1 MNWHDFVAN
10 AVRRHR
16 HKEAV
21 IASLGRRE
29 GERVEDDE
37 GASVDNDRVEIAS
50 RDSFPASDP
59 PGWIAQS
66 VRRGAST
73 RRKV

>member
-10 AVRRHR
+10 AVRRHK
-16 HKEAV
+16 HKTAV
-21 IASLGRRE
+21 IANLVRRE
-29 GERVEDDE
+29 AERVEDDE
-37 GASVDNDRVEIAS
+37 RVEIAS

-66 VRRGAST
+66 IRRGAA
-73 RRKV
+73 RRRS

>member
-21 IASLGRRE
+21 IASLGRRV
-29 GERVEDDE
+29 GERIDDE
-37 GASVDNDRVEIAS
+37 DDRVEIAS

-73 RRKV
+73 RRKS

>member
-29 GERVEDDE
+29 GERVEGDAD
-37 GASVDNDRVEIAS
+37 DRVDIAS

-73 RRKV
+73 RRKS

>member
-10 AVRRHR
+10 AVRRHK
-16 HKEAV
+16 HKTAV

-29 GERVEDDE
+29 SERAEDE
-37 GASVDNDRVEIAS
+37 DRVEIAS

-66 VRRGAST
+66 VRGAART
-73 RRKV
+73 RRKS

>member
-10 AVRRHR
+10 AVRRHK

-29 GERVEDDE
+29 GDRADDDERVD
-37 GASVDNDRVEIAS
+37 IAS

-66 VRRGAST
+66 VRRGVST
-73 RRKV
+73 RGKS

>member
-16 HKEAV
+16 HKAAV

-29 GERVEDDE
+29 SEREQEDERVD
-37 GASVDNDRVEIAS
+37 IAS

-66 VRRGAST
+66 VRGAA
-73 RRKV
+73 RRKS

>member
-10 AVRRHR
+10 AVRRHK
-16 HKEAV
+16 HKSAV
-21 IASLGRRE
+21 IASLVRRE
-29 GERVEDDE
+29 GDRAGE
-37 GASVDNDRVEIAS
+37 SDRVEIAS

-66 VRRGAST
+66 VGVAGSKRRG
-73 RRKV
+73 RKQG

>member
-10 AVRRHR
+10 AVRRHK

-29 GERVEDDE
+29 GERAVDEDARVEDR
-37 GASVDNDRVEIAS
+37 RVEIAS

-59 PGWIAQS
+59 PGWIAHS
-66 VRRGAST
+66 VRRAAST
-73 RRKV
+73 RRKS

>member
-10 AVRRHR
+10 AVRRHK
-16 HKEAV
+16 HKAAV

-29 GERVEDDE
+29 SERADEDD
-37 GASVDNDRVEIAS
+37 VRVEIAS

-59 PGWIAQS
+59 PGWIEQS
-66 VRRGAST
+66 VRGAA
-73 RRKV
+73 RRKS

>member
-29 GERVEDDE
+29 SERVEDDARLE
-37 GASVDNDRVEIAS
+37 GDRVDIAS

-59 PGWIAQS
+59 PGWIAHA
-66 VRRGAST
+66 VRGAAST
-73 RRKV
+73 RRKS

>member
-10 AVRRHR
+10 AVRRHK
-16 HKEAV
+16 HKTAV
-21 IASLGRRE
+21 IANLVRRE
-29 GERVEDDE
+29 GDHVEED
-37 GASVDNDRVEIAS
+37 DRVEIAS

-66 VRRGAST
+66 VRAAAA
-73 RRKV
+73 RRRS

>member
-21 IASLGRRE
+21 IATLGRRE
-29 GERVEDDE
+29 GERVEDE
-37 GASVDNDRVEIAS
+37 ARFEDNRVEIAS

-66 VRRGAST
+66 VRGAASS
-73 RRKV
+73 RRRS